1 MSRSDPVAV
10 AVRQIKQVPEGVPL
24 EHLLQQLTSAQ
35 NIALSNLAEGESHK
49 NVAVRA
55 GVNRTTLYRW
65 LNFDPVFRAAHN
77 LWHKEAA
84 DSVRTR
90 LLKIAEDAVATVGKA
105 VAEGDRKLAYG
116 VLKDLGLLGRV
127 KDIPTEPALIQ
138 QQMELD
144 CKQQSRKMNAQALRE
159 LFQEAGLSLRQQR
172 ELLLE
177 AIRDEQSPPP
187 TPASA

>member
-1 MSRSDPVAV
+1 M
-10 AVRQIKQVPEGVPL
+10 
-24 EHLLQQLTSAQ
+24 TSAQ

-49 NVAVRA
+49 NVAIRA

-90 LLKIAEDAVATVGKA
+90 LLKIAEDAVVTVGKA
-105 VAEGDRKLAYG
+105 VAEGDRTLAYG

-127 KDIPTEPALIQ
+127 KGHSD
-138 QQMELD
+138 
-144 CKQQSRKMNAQALRE
+144 
-159 LFQEAGLSLRQQR
+159 
-172 ELLLE
+172 
-177 AIRDEQSPPP
+177 
-187 TPASA
+187 